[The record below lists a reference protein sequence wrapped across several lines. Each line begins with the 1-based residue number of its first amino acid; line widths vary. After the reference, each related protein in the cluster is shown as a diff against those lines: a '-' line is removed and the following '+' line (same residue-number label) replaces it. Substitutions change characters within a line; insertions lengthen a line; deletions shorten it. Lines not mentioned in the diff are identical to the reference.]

1 MSTYYGTDG
10 DDVIDG
16 SLLNSEYGNIDSLD
30 GDDHVTLEL
39 WQIYISGL
47 GNDVVTSDSRGA
59 GYELTHVKG
68 EVYINLSLIHI

>member
-16 SLLNSEYGNIDSLD
+16 SLLSEYDRIDSLD

-39 WQIYISGL
+39 YQVYISGL
-47 GNDVVTSDSRGA
+47 GTD
-59 GYELTHVKG
+59 
-68 EVYINLSLIHI
+68 

>member
-16 SLLNSEYGNIDSLD
+16 SLLNSEYDMIDSLD

-39 WQIYISGL
+39 YQKYISGL
-47 GNDVVTSDSRGA
+47 GNDVVTSDSPGA
-59 GYELTHVKG
+59 GYGLWSVQGKS
-68 EVYINLSLIHI
+68 I